1 MKNLPILLAIT
12 LVIALPFLFRKQNQT
27 VINTDDTL
35 IIITPHDEGIRH
47 EFEVAFAAHYQETTG
62 RTIDIDWRVIG
73 GTSEIIRYIQSTY
86 TNNFRN
92 YWESELGQR
101 WSAEVQNSFMNR
113 RMALD
118 ASPEDDTAGEAA
130 KRAFL
135 ASNVTSGIDIL
146 FGGGSYDF
154 IQQANAGT
162 LVPFADADQLT
173 EILPAASVPL
183 RFSGEPFYDEEAR
196 WAGAVLSQFGI
207 IYNLHSLERIG
218 IEGVPSSW
226 EDLTDPRYIG
236 ELAISDPIQSGSST
250 KAFEMIVQEQMLK
263 RVGDA
268 GPSLNEAEELEQVKL
283 GWNDSMQVIQRIS
296 ANARYFTDSSKK
308 PSIDVSAGECAAG
321 MSIDFYGR
329 FQAET
334 IENRT
339 GSDRFGYLTPVGGST
354 VSVDPIAILR
364 GAPNEAIAKQFI
376 RFVLSERGQ
385 KLWNWKPGTPEGTE
399 TYALRRS
406 PMLRQLYDPQYHDFR
421 SDPTNDPY
429 TEAGSF
435 VYHPEWTGR
444 LFSPLRFIIKTAFID
459 PHEELVQAWSAI
471 QTARN
476 EGRQE
481 DADRALAVFSDLE
494 GIDYD
499 HASETIGS
507 ILSQRTKIAEVQLA
521 RSLTLRFRDQYER
534 AQQIAEGRD

>member
-1 MKNLPILLAIT
+1 MKNLPILIAIV
-12 LVIALPFLFRKQNQT
+12 LVIALPFLLRKPSQT
-27 VINTDDTL
+27 VTGSDDTL

-47 EFEVAFAAHYQETTG
+47 EFEVAFAAHYRETTG
-62 RTIDIDWRVIG
+62 RSIDIDWRVIG

-92 YWESELGQR
+92 YWESELGNS
-101 WSAEVQNSFMNR
+101 WNAEVQNSFMNR
-113 RMALD
+113 RITLD
-118 ASPEDDTAGEAA
+118 TTAEDDTPAEAA
-130 KRAFL
+130 KRAFTE
-135 ASNVTSGIDIL
+135 SEVPCGIDIL

-154 IQQANAGT
+154 IQQAAAGV
-162 LVPFADADQLT
+162 LVPFASPEELGA
-173 EILPAASVPL
+173 ILPEASVPL
-183 RFSGEPFYDEEAR
+183 RFSGEPFYDEGAL

-207 IYNLHSLERIG
+207 IYNLDSLERLG
-218 IEGVPSSW
+218 IPSVPSSW

-250 KAFEMIVQEQMLK
+250 KAFEMIVQEQMLN
-263 RVGDA
+263 RVNAA
-268 GPSLNEAEELEQVKL
+268 GPGLSEAETLQEVKT
-283 GWNDSMQVIQRIS
+283 GWNQSMQVIQRIC

-339 GSDRFGYLTPVGGST
+339 GSKRFGYLTPVGGST
-354 VSVDPIAILR
+354 VSVDPIAVLR
-364 GAPNEAIAKQFI
+364 GAPNEAIAKHFV

-406 PMLRQLYDPQYHDFR
+406 PMLRQLYAAQYQAFR

-459 PHEELVQAWSAI
+459 PHQELVEAWQAI
-471 QTARN
+471 QEARS
-476 EGRQE
+476 EGRHD
-481 DADRALAVFSDLE
+481 DAERALAVFSDLHS
-494 GIDYD
+494 IDYD
-499 HASETIGS
+499 QAANEIGP

-521 RSLTLRFRDQYER
+521 RTLTLHFRDQYQR
-534 AQQIAEGRD
+534 ARQLAAGVN